1 MSFSIVCGGILNDP
15 AGGNFTSP
23 GYLTSNYSNNLNCE
37 WLIQNPTQINSSIV
51 VILEDLHL
59 ENHQTCKFDYIEFR
73 LGESQRWMCRFA
85 NRRIFTFVS
94 KVTTHWGGFTDTD
107 LSIAIENK
115 DIYIFCI

>member
-1 MSFSIVCGGILNDP
+1 MSFSIVCGGILSDP

-59 ENHQTCKFDYIEFR
+59 ENHQTCESDYIEFR
-73 LGESQRWMCRFA
+73 LGESQCWMCRFA
-85 NRRIFTFVS
+85 N
-94 KVTTHWGGFTDTD
+94 
-107 LSIAIENK
+107 
-115 DIYIFCI
+115 